1 MSNLEEIQHNTK
13 AKISIKQ
20 SITFRSKSSKNQNLQ
35 RKIQWVNSFTH
46 YDLCTILRSSLASLL
61 RLMARFYCMY
71 PVIDSLCSYYYL
83 DTSFQPFMVETQENQ
98 GNKISS
104 EESQEHKYLSKPKAN
119 GNHLNKQIVKII
131 PMQL

>member
-1 MSNLEEIQHNTK
+1 
-13 AKISIKQ
+13 
-20 SITFRSKSSKNQNLQ
+20 
-35 RKIQWVNSFTH
+35 
-46 YDLCTILRSSLASLL
+46 
-61 RLMARFYCMY
+61 MARFYCMY

-98 GNKISS
+98 ENKISS
-104 EESQEHKYLSKPKAN
+104 EASQEHKYLSKPKAN